1 MNILARL
8 LAPLALAATLVAPL
22 LYFAGSLPEAPMKAT
37 LLVATIAWFAAAP
50 VWLKGG
56 R

>member
-1 MNILARL
+1 MEILARV

-22 LYFAGSLPEAPMKAT
+22 LYFAGTLPEAPMKNV
-37 LLVATIAWFAAAP
+37 LLAATITWFAAAP
-50 VWLKGG
+50 CWLKGG